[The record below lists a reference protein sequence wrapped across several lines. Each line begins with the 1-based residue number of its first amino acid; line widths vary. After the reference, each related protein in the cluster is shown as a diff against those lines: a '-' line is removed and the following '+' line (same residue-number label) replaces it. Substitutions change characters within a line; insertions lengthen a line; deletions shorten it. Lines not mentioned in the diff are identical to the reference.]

1 MRFSILPSWALTS
14 TNSSFKNFPCPAC
27 AELGLVSQQI
37 HKYGR
42 FAENW
47 ASLQYRN
54 VVGLLLCAV
63 IVSLLITIFHFYL
76 SIACTVSRLPLF
88 NRFSYLMIFSF
99 NLVVAFFSLI
109 LSVFFGI
116 GGGVI
121 RTTTPFHRS
130 CSTPTENYPEKWQRF
145 AGECTRIV
153 AMQGISWA
161 LCTSFF
167 LSSLVQVLTQRPFGN
182 QIIVALYFFVLVG
195 SIAYMFRFTKRPTP
209 GGFYGSYLRS
219 VV

>member
-1 MRFSILPSWALTS
+1 MAYGKKEADNRRFVPSIRSIFYLISFILIFGLT
-14 TNSSFKNFPCPAC
+14 C

-63 IVSLLITIFHFYL
+63 LVSLLITIFHFWL
-76 SIACTVSRLPLF
+76 SVSF
-88 NRFSYLMIFSF
+88 I
-99 NLVVAFFSLI
+99 AFFSLI

-121 RTTTPFHRS
+121 RTTTPFRRS
-130 CSTPTENYPEKWQRF
+130 CGTPTQNYPEKWQRF

-153 AMQGISWA
+153 AMQGISW
-161 LCTSFF
+161 
-167 LSSLVQVLTQRPFGN
+167 SLF
-182 QIIVALYFFVLVG
+182 ALYFFLLVG
-195 SIAYMFRFTKRPTP
+195 SLAYLFRISPRPTP
-209 GGFYGSYLRS
+209 GGFYGSHTRS